1 MSKTRPKQGS
11 DEWGKCSNMSK
22 IILKQIIE
30 GNLGYCAN
38 GTMGF
43 SSPMSNNRSKQGR
56 YCSNVSK
63 TIEKQGIEGRS
74 GYCANGPMGVS
85 SPMSNTRS
93 KLGSQG
99 KCRDCSNVSKKG

>member
-38 GTMGF
+38 G
-43 SSPMSNNRSKQGR
+43 K
-56 YCSNVSK
+56 
-63 TIEKQGIEGRS
+63 
-74 GYCANGPMGVS
+74 MGVS
-85 SPMSNTRS
+85 LPMYKTR
-93 KLGSQG
+93 
-99 KCRDCSNVSKKG
+99 